1 MNVDFN
7 KVMNMK
13 NITSVLTGLILCFTA
28 SVANATIQQDS
39 LFDYKSFTVAELDT
53 SSAAKSRTQSQFS
66 DVNTMIEPS
75 AGDVKS
81 HGETM
86 NKLHD
91 VAIEAVESI
100 KTIEPASGDIHGDDH
115 YTPMADHVIDGH
127 DSHAGSAGLPQFN
140 PKWFPSQVFWL
151 AVSFLI
157 MYVFFT
163 KSALPN
169 VAASLDTRETR
180 IRTDIETAEKL
191 NDNAEA
197 VKSEYEQLLQNAKDT
212 SSQIIADTQ
221 TELKSKADEAVNA
234 FRSNQDVVVADL
246 EKTISQAKSKALA
259 DMHAVAADAAR
270 QAAAKIIDVDADLSK
285 VKSVIEK
292 LDKAA

>member
-1 MNVDFN
+1 
-7 KVMNMK
+7 MNMK

-28 SVANATIQQDS
+28 SSVSATIQQSS
-39 LFDYKSFTVAELDT
+39 LIDYKSFAVAELDM
-53 SSAAKSRTQSQFS
+53 SSATHSRTQSQFS

-81 HGETM
+81 HGQTM
-86 NKLHD
+86 NNLHT
-91 VAIEAVESI
+91 ATIN
-100 KTIEPASGDIHGDDH
+100 TIEPASGDVHAVAHGETTTADHHDDH
-115 YTPMADHVIDGH
+115 G
-127 DSHAGSAGLPQFN
+127 AGSAGLPQFN
-140 PKWFPSQVFWL
+140 PKWFPSQIFWL
-151 AVSFLI
+151 AISFII
-157 MYVFFT
+157 MYVFFA

-180 IRTDIETAEKL
+180 IRTDIETAEKI
-191 NDNAEA
+191 NDKAEA
-197 VKSEYEQLLQNAKDT
+197 VKGEYEQLLQSAKDK

-221 TELKSKADEAVNA
+221 VELKEKADEAVSA

-246 EKTISQAKSKALA
+246 EKTIDKAKNKALA
-259 DMHAVAADAAR
+259 DMHSVAADAAR

-285 VKSVIEK
+285 VKSVVEK